1 MLPSVWRKCESI
13 RTLRVQHDV
22 LMEHLSS
29 LRIQQCIPQLFKVD
43 TVTISTTTSRS
54 LNRLYVTT
62 FKLTRSPSVQRRVM
76 LKLIR
81 LSCGVRVRFVFF
93 FLHPLQFNGTISQE
107 EKYTV
112 PVFFSQTS
120 SKALETLT
128 KIFGN
133 TLFACALKP
142 MWNLLTEWSPLLK
155 QSWNFPATP
164 HFTNSYLSFIFWTYC
179 GIMGA
184 KSFDV
189 HTNSYP
195 HIGTRRRG
203 RKGVMEP
210 LLRVFDLLQYFETI
224 LPSVES
230 LWSSQQDEV
239 YFIGGGAIEGLWRH
253 QQCPRSWVLTRIRNQ
268 VKIASSGNFFVF
280 DI

>member
-1 MLPSVWRKCESI
+1 MWVI
-13 RTLRVQHDV
+13 RTLRVPHDV
-22 LMEHLSS
+22 LKEHLSS
-29 LRIQQCIPQLFKVD
+29 LWIQQCMRQLFKVD

-93 FLHPLQFNGTISQE
+93 LHPLHQLQWHNFSRGKEHCACI
-107 EKYTV
+107 
-112 PVFFSQTS
+112 FFQTS
-120 SKALETLT
+120 SEALETLT

-142 MWNLLTEWSPLLK
+142 VWNLLTEWSPLLK
-155 QSWNFPATP
+155 QLWNFPATP

-179 GIMGA
+179 GIMEA
-184 KSFDV
+184 KSFNV

-195 HIGTRRRG
+195 HIGTRRGG

-230 LWSSQQDEV
+230 LWSSQKDEV